1 MEVKRMENRR
11 YPCHSR
17 QEISSIA
24 GMLETAAEDCPDAD
38 ALRFRVKK
46 DQAGS
51 RTYSE
56 VLRDVR
62 RLAGRIP
69 GRGSHVAVIGENSY
83 DWLVA
88 FFAVL
93 GSGNV
98 AVPIDRALPAREIA
112 GLIREADV
120 SAAFVSRSYA
130 DLTED
135 IPGLTVWPMKQPE
148 DEGDEPAE
156 AFSLVHP
163 DADDPAC
170 IFFTSGTSG
179 ASKGVVL
186 THGNLAAEISGC
198 AGQNDLEGES
208 VFSILPFHHTYG
220 LVVSV
225 LVPYLDRAPV
235 FICSSLKRMMEDL
248 ALAKP
253 GFLAVV
259 PLFVENL
266 YKQITEGIKKT
277 GRNVLEQMGVRI
289 RYIACGGAFLDP
301 RYVKAFR
308 EFGIEILNGYGTTEC
323 SPAVAMNRSS
333 HHRDGSVGQLL
344 PGVEARIS
352 GEGEVLIRGPIVMKE
367 YYKRP
372 EETAQ
377 VLQDGWYATGDL
389 GYIDEDGFLFLTG
402 RIKNL
407 IILSNGENIS
417 PEELEADFQRDPG
430 VKAVMVCERDGLITA
445 EIFPEEGFEGQEPYF
460 EALTRTV
467 NRDRPAYKQ
476 VARVILRDHDFIRN
490 TTQKIVRYKNISG
503 QETPGNGG

>member
-1 MEVKRMENRR
+1 MENQKN
-11 YPCHSR
+11 PCYSWQNR
-17 QEISSIA
+17 SGIV

-38 ALRFRVKK
+38 AFRLRVKK

-51 RTYSE
+51 RTYSK

-69 GRGSHVAVIGENSY
+69 GRGRHVAVIGENSY
-83 DWLVA
+83 DWLTA

-120 SAAFVSRSYA
+120 SAAFVSQSYA
-130 DLTED
+130 DLTEG
-135 IPGLTVWPMKQPE
+135 IPGLTVWPMKRPE
-148 DEGDEPAE
+148 DEGEEQAE

-163 DADDPAC
+163 GADDPAC

-186 THGNLAAEISGC
+186 THGNLAAEISSC
-198 AGQNDLEGES
+198 AKQSDLEGES
-208 VFSILPFHHTYG
+208 AFSILPFHHTYG
-220 LVVSV
+220 LVASV
-225 LVPYLDRAPV
+225 LVPYLSHTPV
-235 FICSSLKRMMEDL
+235 FICSSLKRMTEDL

-253 GFLAVV
+253 SFLVVV

-277 GRNVLEQMGVRI
+277 GRNLLEQMGVRLRFI
-289 RYIACGGAFLDP
+289 VCGGAFLDP

-323 SPAVAMNRSS
+323 SPAVSMNQKH

-377 VLQDGWYATGDL
+377 VLRDGWYATGDL

-402 RIKNL
+402 RMKEL

-430 VKAVMVCERDGLITA
+430 VKSVLVCERDGLITA
-445 EIFPEEGFEGQEPYF
+445 EIFPEEGFEGQKPYF
-460 EALTRTV
+460 ETLMRNV

-476 VARVILRDHDFIRN
+476 VARVALRDHDFIRN
-490 TTQKIVRYKNISG
+490 STQKIVRYKNIPG
-503 QETPGNGG
+503 PETPGNGG